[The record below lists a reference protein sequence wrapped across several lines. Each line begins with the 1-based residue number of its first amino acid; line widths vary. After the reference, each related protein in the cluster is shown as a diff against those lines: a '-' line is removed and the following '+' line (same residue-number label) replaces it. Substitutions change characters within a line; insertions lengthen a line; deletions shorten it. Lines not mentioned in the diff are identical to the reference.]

1 MRPFLFLFLAT
12 SSLFAQVAPVPAPAE
27 LQVMRAEPVRERELI
42 TRLQIYLDQRNFGP
56 GKIDGRW
63 GEFTGKALNR
73 YQKASGMNVDGKWE
87 SIPDLLQISP
97 IYTSYTLRP
106 EDFKQVGEIPKTPQ
120 LQAKLKRMPYT
131 NILEFLGE
139 KFHSD
144 PEFLLKLNKDR
155 SMAALVA
162 GDVIRVPNVAPF
174 LIEDMKE
181 IGSLPP
187 VPEFATRSIHIDT
200 VNKMLELR
208 DGDKLLAA
216 FPITPGAANHPAP
229 KGTWHIVG
237 IATMP
242 WYRWNKG
249 VLNNGVPTG
258 ESYEIPAGPNCP
270 VGVLWCGL
278 NKRGVGVHGTNSPDN
293 IGRTGSHGCIRLANW
308 DAARF
313 ASMVTKGMTVL
324 IDAVDVAP
332 TVPATP
338 TPSPVASATPAQ

>member
-1 MRPFLFLFLAT
+1 MAAL
-12 SSLFAQVAPVPAPAE
+12 
-27 LQVMRAEPVRERELI
+27 PVREREII

-73 YQKASGMNVDGKWE
+73 FQKANGMAVDGKWE
-87 SIPDLLQISP
+87 SVPDLLQISP
-97 IYTSYTLRP
+97 IYTSYVLRP
-106 EDFKQVGEIPKTPQ
+106 EDFKQVGNIPKTPQ
-120 LQAKLKRMPYT
+120 EQSKLKRMPYT
-131 NILEFLGE
+131 SIVEFLGE

-144 PEFLLKLNKDR
+144 PEFLRQLNKGVSLD
-155 SMAALVA
+155 AVIA
-162 GDVIRVPNVAPF
+162 GNSIRVPNVSPF
-174 LIEDMKE
+174 LIENMKE
-181 IGSLPP
+181 IGSMPD

-200 VNKMLELR
+200 INKMLELR

-249 VLNNGVPTG
+249 VLNNGVSSG
-258 ESYEIPAGPNCP
+258 ESYQIPSGPNCP

-308 DAARF
+308 DASRF
-313 ASMVTKGMTVL
+313 AGMVTKGMAVH
-324 IDAVDVAP
+324 IDSVDIAP
-332 TVPATP
+332 QVPATP
-338 TPSPVASATPAQ
+338 TPSPATTAATQ

>member
-1 MRPFLFLFLAT
+1 MRPFLILLAAST
-12 SSLFAQVAPVPAPAE
+12 SLFAQTPPPAPAPE
-27 LQVMRAEPVRERELI
+27 EPQVLAAQPVREREII

-73 YQKASGMNVDGKWE
+73 FQKANGIAVDGKWE
-87 SIPDLLQISP
+87 SVPDLLEINP
-97 IYTSYTLRP
+97 IYTSYILRA
-106 EDFKQVGEIPKTPQ
+106 EDFKQVGNIPKTPQ
-120 LQAKLKRMPYT
+120 EQAKLKRMPYT
-131 NILEFLGE
+131 SIAEFLGE

-144 PEFLLKLNKDR
+144 PEFIRQLNKGIAIDR
-155 SMAALVA
+155 VKA
-162 GDVIRVPNVAPF
+162 GDSIRVPNVSPF
-174 LIEDMKE
+174 IIENMKE
-181 IGSLPP
+181 IGSMPG

-208 DGDKLLAA
+208 DGEKLLAA

-229 KGTWHIVG
+229 KGTWKIVG

-249 VLNNGVPTG
+249 VLNNGVSNG
-258 ESYEIPAGPNCP
+258 ESYQIPSGPNCP

-313 ASMVTKGMTVL
+313 AGMVTKGMVVH
-324 IDAVDVAP
+324 IDSVDVAP
-332 TVPATP
+332 QVPATP
-338 TPSPVASATPAQ
+338 APATTASAQ

>member
-1 MRPFLFLFLAT
+1 MRPFLVLVAAST
-12 SSLFAQVAPVPAPAE
+12 SLFAQTLPAPPAE
-27 LQVMRAEPVRERELI
+27 PQVMAALPVREREII

-73 YQKASGMNVDGKWE
+73 FQKANGMAVDGKWE
-87 SIPDLLQISP
+87 SVPDLLQISP

-106 EDFKQVGEIPKTPQ
+106 EDFKQVGNIPKTPQ
-120 LQAKLKRMPYT
+120 EQSKLKRMPYT
-131 NILEFLGE
+131 SIVEFLGE

-144 PEFLLKLNKDR
+144 PEFLRQLNKGVSLDAV
-155 SMAALVA
+155 MA
-162 GDVIRVPNVAPF
+162 GNSIRVPNVSPF
-174 LIEDMKE
+174 LIENMKE
-181 IGSLPP
+181 IGSMPD

-200 VNKMLELR
+200 INKMLELR

-229 KGTWHIVG
+229 KGTWRIVG

-249 VLNNGVPTG
+249 VLNNGVSSG
-258 ESYEIPAGPNCP
+258 ESYQIPSGPNCP

-308 DAARF
+308 DASRF
-313 ASMVTKGMTVL
+313 AGMVTKGMAVH
-324 IDAVDVAP
+324 IDSVDIAP
-332 TVPATP
+332 QVPATP
-338 TPSPVASATPAQ
+338 TPAPATTAAAQ